1 MFTVSVSPCTEQ
13 LNRECSLFSD
23 DGKFVIIGSAAPL
36 PEEPHPPFYSI
47 YQAVGVYIFFFITP
61 LIFSFLSDTF
71 YSCLKYTN
79 TTHGIK
85 NESIKTNFRIM
96 SQ

>member
-23 DGKFVIIGSAAPL
+23 NGKFVIIGSAAPL

-47 YQAVGVYIFFFITP
+47 YQAVGVYAFLYYTFHFQFFLRYFFLKFTNATP
-61 LIFSFLSDTF
+61 
-71 YSCLKYTN
+71 
-79 TTHGIK
+79 GIS
-85 NESIKTNFRIM
+85 NERIKTNIRTM